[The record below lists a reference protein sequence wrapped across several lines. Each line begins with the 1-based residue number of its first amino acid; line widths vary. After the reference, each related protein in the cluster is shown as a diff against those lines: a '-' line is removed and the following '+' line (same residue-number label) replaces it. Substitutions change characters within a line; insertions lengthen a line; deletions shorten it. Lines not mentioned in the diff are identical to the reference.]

1 LFINGL
7 YLAGGITGVYFP
19 LKDYLRVVFYFSIG
33 QNYSPE
39 AALLLLRLQAILG
52 VGNLKVYLNN
62 TGKTHIR
69 YVISNTKDILEKRIP
84 SFSYL

>member
-19 LKDYLRVVFYFSIG
+19 LKDSLRVVFYFSIG

-52 VGNLKVYLNN
+52 VGNLKVDL
-62 TGKTHIR
+62 K
-69 YVISNTKDILEKRIP
+69 
-84 SFSYL
+84 